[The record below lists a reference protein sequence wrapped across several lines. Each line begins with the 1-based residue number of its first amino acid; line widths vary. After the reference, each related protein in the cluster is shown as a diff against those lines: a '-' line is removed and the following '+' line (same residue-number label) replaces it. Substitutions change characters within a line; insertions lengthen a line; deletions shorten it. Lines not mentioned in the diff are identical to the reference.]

1 MRNNIAEVEISS
13 CDEIHCRLHVL
24 VLPLGT
30 NANID
35 LSHKGRRKVELN
47 RRGIKAG
54 ET

>member
-13 CDEIHCRLHVL
+13 CDEIHCSLHIL
-24 VLPLGT
+24 VLPLC
-30 NANID
+30 ADSDVD

-47 RRGIKAG
+47 GRGIKAG